1 MQDAVQDDDDDD
13 DIDLGSDRPEYFGL
27 FGPNFKLPSRCSE
40 LVHDDLDTNLSLC
53 HVHLP
58 HFYVRPLAHT
68 IDAQHSIALS

>member
-1 MQDAVQDDDDDD
+1 MQDAAQDDDDDD
-13 DIDLGSDRPEYFGL
+13 DIDLGSDKPDILVCLAPISIGHR
-27 FGPNFKLPSRCSE
+27 SE
-40 LVHDDLDTNLSLC
+40 LVHDDLDANLLLC